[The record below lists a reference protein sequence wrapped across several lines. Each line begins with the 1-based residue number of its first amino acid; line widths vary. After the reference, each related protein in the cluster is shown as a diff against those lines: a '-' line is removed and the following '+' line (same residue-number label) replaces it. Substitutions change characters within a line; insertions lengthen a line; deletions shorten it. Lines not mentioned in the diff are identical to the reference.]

1 MAKAKRLNKE
11 FYKRRLYA
19 KKFLN
24 CQVHKSFLKDI
35 HISILER
42 QVIYQKISKY
52 SINSSLSRFNNICML
67 TGRSRSVYRDVLLS
81 RHKLNE
87 MVLSGL
93 IQGCIN
99 LHGKN
104 FFKCVLL

>member
-1 MAKAKRLNKE
+1 MAKAKKINKE

-35 HISILER
+35 RISVFER
-42 QVIYQKISKY
+42 QVIYQKFTKFSL
-52 SINSSLSRFNNICML
+52 NSSISRFNNICML
-67 TGRSRSVYRDVLLS
+67 TGRSRSVYSDVLLS

-93 IQGCIN
+93 IQGCIKD
-99 LHGKN
+99 HGKFLCN
-104 FFKCVLL
+104 LL